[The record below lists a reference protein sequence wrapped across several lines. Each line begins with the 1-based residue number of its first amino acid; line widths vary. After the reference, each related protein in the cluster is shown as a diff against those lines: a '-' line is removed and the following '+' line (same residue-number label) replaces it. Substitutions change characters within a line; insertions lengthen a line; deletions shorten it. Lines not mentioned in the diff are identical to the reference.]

1 MSQFIKHLTT
11 LGIVSIH
18 YSEFSLNL
26 MWFWISLISFLCCQ
40 AKNHLK
46 SCLICT
52 STYIVLYI
60 SLDIY
65 CNSCISYF
73 DIFPHLI
80 FSTSCILYIGHH
92 SWHMVGSVLTY
103 SGLSALHKKLSQK
116 LVNLPSTNA
125 GCQVHK
131 KVENSAICKWSKT
144 FVFCYWLGLV
154 LLALVD

>member
-1 MSQFIKHLTT
+1 MHFMLSSPKPF
-11 LGIVSIH
+11 
-18 YSEFSLNL
+18 E
-26 MWFWISLISFLCCQ
+26 
-40 AKNHLK
+40 
-46 SCLICT
+46 ICT

-65 CNSCISYF
+65 CNSRILYF

-125 GCQVHK
+125 GCQLHK
-131 KVENSAICKWSKT
+131 KVGNSVICKWSKT
-144 FVFCYWLGLV
+144 FVFCHWLGLV
-154 LLALVD
+154 LLALWTNCKFWELLSFMIYLSAKDL